1 MKALFISAS
10 ARRFAPIV
18 TLLAGLCWL
27 TGCQKEEIAA
37 PPVVTQVRLLNPA
50 SKDSTFTSA
59 LPGTLIVIQ
68 GQHLDKT
75 LNVFF
80 NDFPAP
86 FNPVYNTAEN
96 LIISIPANTPTA
108 VTAPKVSNKLRIVT
122 VRGETT
128 VDFTIVQAPP
138 AIARISNENAN
149 PGETITITGAN
160 FFGVSKVVFPG
171 NLAVDS
177 TSFSVNKEGTLL
189 TVAVPKNLTQSGP
202 LTMVATFGTVS
213 TPAPINYSTGAGVL
227 CNFDDQN
234 TFQGWSIKMQND
246 AKLFPGT
253 RGNYGYFAVKGIV
266 GGNGEWWTEGRSL
279 NTNPSVWVAPANLKN
294 AVSDYALKF
303 EIFVKTPWKTG
314 TLQIMPNRTPM
325 PTAYVFNYRPWQVG
339 TASVDFTTPGWQTVT
354 IPLTDF
360 KSNNGS
366 GDPAPSLTALL
377 GDTGSNAIL
386 MRLVA
391 DTDGMGEVS
400 MAVDNI
406 RVVSNK
412 TK

>member
-1 MKALFISAS
+1 MKAFFSFAN
-10 ARRFAPIV
+10 ACRFASLV
-18 TLLAGLCWL
+18 TLMAGLFWL
-27 TGCQKEEIAA
+27 SGCQKEDVGA
-37 PPVVTQVRLLNPA
+37 PPIVTQVRLLNPA

-80 NDFPAP
+80 NDFPAA
-86 FNPVYNTAEN
+86 FNPVYNTDEN
-96 LIISIPANTPTA
+96 LIVSIPASTPTA
-108 VTAPKVSNKLRIVT
+108 VTAPSVSNKLRIVT
-122 VRGETT
+122 TRGETT
-128 VDFTIVQAPP
+128 FDFTIVQAPP
-138 AIARISNENAN
+138 AITSISNENAN
-149 PGETITITGAN
+149 PGETITIAGAN

-177 TSFSVNKEGTLL
+177 TQFTVNKEGTLL

-202 LTMVATFGTVS
+202 LSMVATFGTVN
-213 TPAPINYSTGAGVL
+213 TPAPINYSSGAGVL

-234 TFQGWSIKMQND
+234 TFQSWSIKMQND

-253 RGNYGYFAVKGIV
+253 RGNYGYFSVKGIV

-294 AVSDYALKF
+294 PVSDYALKF
-303 EIFVKTPWKTG
+303 EIFVKAPWKTG
-314 TLQIMPNRTPM
+314 TLQVMPSRTPM
-325 PTAYVFNYRPWQVG
+325 PTSYVYNYTPWKIG
-339 TASVDFTTPGWQTVT
+339 TASIDFTTPGWQTVT
-354 IPLTDF
+354 IPLTEF
-360 KSNNGS
+360 KTNNGLGES
-366 GDPAPSLTALL
+366 APSLTALL

-386 MRLVA
+386 MRLIA

-412 TK
+412 AK

>member
-1 MKALFISAS
+1 MKALFIQAS
-10 ARRFAPIV
+10 ARRFAPML
-18 TLLAGLCWL
+18 TLLAGLFWL
-27 TGCQKEEIAA
+27 AGCQKEEIAA

-68 GQHLDKT
+68 GQHLDRT

-108 VTAPKVSNKLRIVT
+108 VTAPKVSNKLRVVT

-128 VDFTIVQAPP
+128 FDFTIVQAPP
-138 AIARISNENAN
+138 VIARISNENAN
-149 PGETITITGAN
+149 PGETITLSGAN

-171 NLAVDS
+171 NLSVDS
-177 TSFSVNKEGTLL
+177 TSFKVNKEGTLL
-189 TVAVPKNLTQSGP
+189 TVEVPKNLTQSGP
-202 LTMVATFGTVS
+202 LSMVATFGTAS
-213 TPAPINYSTGAGVL
+213 TPAPINYSSGAGVL

-234 TFQGWSIKMQND
+234 TFQFWSIKMQDD
-246 AKLFPGT
+246 AKLFPGA
-253 RGNYGYFAVKGIV
+253 RGNYGYFSVKGIV
-266 GGNGEWWTEGRSL
+266 GGNGEWWTDGRSL
-279 NTNPSVWVAPANLKN
+279 NTNPSVWVAPANLKDQ
-294 AVSDYALKF
+294 VSDYALKF
-303 EIFVKTPWKTG
+303 EIFVKSPWKTG
-314 TLQIMPNRTPM
+314 TLQIMPSRTPM
-325 PTAYVFNYRPWQVG
+325 ATSYVYNYRPWQVG
-339 TASVDFTTPGWQTVT
+339 TASVDFATPGWQTVT

-366 GDPAPSLTALL
+366 VDSAPTLTALL

-391 DTDGMGEVS
+391 DTDGMGDVS